1 MSEPRTTASRKP
13 APDAPVV
20 DGDAAASDAVGAAV
34 DADAERLAAEVKSLQ
49 DQLLRRAAEFQ
60 NYRRRTE
67 SELAVARTQGRGEA
81 VETMLDVYD
90 DLKRSLDAAEVA
102 AQDDESAG
110 VAFDALLQGVEL
122 VFRKFTDAL
131 GALGV
136 EKIAAVGEPFD
147 ETLHEAMLQQP
158 ADGDGV
164 ASGTVIAELQPGYR
178 MGDRVL
184 RHARV
189 VVAQ

>member
-1 MSEPRTTASRKP
+1 
-13 APDAPVV
+13 
-20 DGDAAASDAVGAAV
+20 
-34 DADAERLAAEVKSLQ
+34 VKSLQ

-102 AQDDESAG
+102 AQDDESSG

>member
-1 MSEPRTTASRKP
+1 M
-13 APDAPVV
+13 DQVN
-20 DGDAAASDAVGAAV
+20 
-34 DADAERLAAEVKSLQ
+34 AEVKELQ

-67 SELAVARTQGRGEA
+67 AELGGARSQGRADA
-81 VETMLDVYD
+81 VVTMLDVYD
-90 DLKRSLDAAEVA
+90 DLRRSLEAAEAA
-102 AQDDESAG
+102 AQDDAAGG

-122 VFRKFTDAL
+122 VHRKFSDAL
-131 GALGV
+131 AAMGV
-136 EKIAAVGEPFD
+136 ERIQAVGERFD
-147 ETLHEAMLQQP
+147 EKLHEAMLQQP

-164 ASGTVIAELQPGYR
+164 TSGTVIAELQAGYR